1 MKNRE
6 KTDGMAKNGK
16 ENKRDN
22 NWPKKKLK
30 RDILS
35 SLVFKISSING
46 LVVKGNI
53 CYLTRYFSLGRH
65 FDL

>member
-6 KTDGMAKNGK
+6 KTHGMAKNGK

-35 SLVFKISSING
+35 SLVFKISSVNG
-46 LVVKGNI
+46 LGK
-53 CYLTRYFSLGRH
+53 YLLLNKVFFS
-65 FDL
+65 